1 MFSLLKRLATVPTL
15 LTALAECG
23 PLALFFLL
31 KVPDRLARTMGYTGE
46 QSMFALDV
54 HPSSPEATY
63 ELLTDYGETGRRATI
78 VLHLLFDMIYPVSY
92 TLFFSSSFTLL
103 GPSTRTV
110 PRLWRRAAVL
120 PWLVGC
126 SDLLENTGII
136 TMARSYPSQR
146 RLLARLTSHAAGPAA
161 TGKSSK
167 FRRPAR
173 PIRHGRSFAERRGP
187 APAGVAGPRRRRR
200 PGRRA
205 EPPL

>member
-15 LTALAECG
+15 LTALAGYG
-23 PLALFFLL
+23 PLTLLFLL

-46 QSMFALDV
+46 QSMFALDA

-63 ELLTDYGETGRRATI
+63 ELLTDYGEAGRRATI

-92 TLFFSSSFTLL
+92 TLFFSSSFMLL
-103 GPSTRTV
+103 GHSTRTV
-110 PRLWRRAAVL
+110 PRLWRWAAVL

-146 RLLARLTSHAAGPAA
+146 RLLARLTSVATRLKLGVFIPMQLLWLAGGAVWLLQQVGDR
-161 TGKSSK
+161 TSK
-167 FRRPAR
+167 AN
-173 PIRHGRSFAERRGP
+173 RHHPSES
-187 APAGVAGPRRRRR
+187 
-200 PGRRA
+200 
-205 EPPL
+205 